1 MKPKDILGYVCLII
15 AFLFYGSQENGS
27 LSLPGL
33 FFNSMALGFFVSGII
48 DCFKNKKKQK

>member
-1 MKPKDILGYVCLII
+1 MKPKDILGYTCLII

-48 DCFKNKKKQK
+48 DYFKNKKNG